1 MADTFVVGRGVPIGN
16 SVRPTSFIIKEKR
29 RLLNL
34 RFYITNWNLSTFFK
48 LNIRGI
54 SAFVHLRLNFGNLFY
69 VDVIYVSNSQSIIIT
84 SHNSSSTVP
93 KISVLFRAFNPF
105 LIA

>member
-34 RFYITNWNLSTFFK
+34 RFYITNWNL
-48 LNIRGI
+48 
-54 SAFVHLRLNFGNLFY
+54 LFY
-69 VDVIYVSNSQSIIIT
+69 YEFSPLDFVVLHDV
-84 SHNSSSTVP
+84 H
-93 KISVLFRAFNPF
+93 
-105 LIA
+105 